1 MSKEIPVHLKEII
14 DKGFDFTSSED
25 ALSLDEGFATIA
37 AHSHQVT
44 MSKTFEDSDKPK
56 VVFCFDGPFLPIR
69 NGASYSLYNL
79 LQSLGKNGKIIPI
92 LLLCY
97 RGSDSPQSYF
107 DKNFRTIFITPEHY
121 YEEDEFIEELF
132 KTNDIATVQFCSSEG
147 LLNLGPRLKKQGIKV
162 IFDIQNIDY
171 ILEERL
177 KHESEFIEKAKKL
190 QIEAI
195 RYSDYVLCRSEVDK
209 SYALE
214 MGATQNKIG
223 IYNGAITVD
232 DFRFSAIRKNPKN
245 LVFLA
250 HMYYE
255 PNENAFDFIA
265 NNIMPSLPDDYTLT
279 VIGITPKH
287 IVEKHKS
294 NKRITFKQNIDDIS
308 TELLNHGVALASIF
322 EGSGTRLKVLD
333 YLASGI
339 PVIATKLAVEGLGED
354 IADVISIKETAQ
366 EFIDEIQKIAKNSS
380 KFERRSEAGRT
391 FVKQRYDW
399 QDQVDPFLTAYKNA

>member
-14 DKGFDFTSSED
+14 DKGFDFTNIED
-25 ALSLDEGFATIA
+25 ALNLDKGFATIA
-37 AHSHQVT
+37 ARSDQIT
-44 MSKTFEDSDKPK
+44 TNKEFGDGDKPK

-79 LQSLGKNGKIIPI
+79 LQNLGKNGQITPI

-97 RGSDSPQSYF
+97 RGSDSPRSYF
-107 DKNFRTIFITPEHY
+107 NKDFRTIFITPEHY
-121 YEEDEFIEELF
+121 YEEDGFIEELF
-132 KTNDIATVQFCSSEG
+132 KTNNIATVQFCSSEG
-147 LLNLGPRLKKQGIKV
+147 LLNLGPRLKKNGVKV

-177 KHESEFIEKAKKL
+177 KHGSELVKKAKKL

-195 RYSDYVLCRSEVDK
+195 QYSDYVLCRSEVDK
-209 SYALE
+209 SHALE
-214 MGATQNKIG
+214 MDATLNKMG
-223 IYNGAITVD
+223 VYNGAITVE
-232 DFRFSAIRKNPKN
+232 DFKHATVRSNPKS

-255 PNENAFDFIA
+255 PNENAFNFIA
-265 NNIMPSLPDDYTLT
+265 DNLMPSLPNDYTLT

-287 IVEKHKS
+287 IVEKHKD
-294 NKRITFKQNIDDIS
+294 NDRIVFKQNVDDIS
-308 TELLNHGVALASIF
+308 NELLNHGVALAPIF

-339 PVIATKLAVEGLGED
+339 PIIATKLAVEGLRDD
-354 IADVISIKETAQ
+354 IADVISIKETST
-366 EFIDEIQKIAKNSS
+366 EYIKEIQKIADNPLE
-380 KFERRSEAGRT
+380 FEQRSEDGRV
-391 FVKQRYDW
+391 FVKTFYDW
-399 QDQVDPFLTAYKNA
+399 QNQLDPFLKAYKDA